1 MDSGQ
6 CAVGRNC
13 LLPTASCLLLRYNA
27 SVSEDRVPRHL
38 RILIL
43 FLTLIAAGAATPDA
57 QQRPARDAQPTRRP
71 MGTGS
76 LTGHVLSA
84 DTGRPLARA
93 RVSASLQ
100 VPGAGPG
107 SASTTGGASF
117 ATLTDHTGTFVIP
130 DLPAGQYSVTAM
142 KTAYL
147 AMAYGGQ
154 RPQRPG
160 KRVAVKQGQQ
170 VRDIDLR
177 LPRGSVLTGRVY
189 DEGDEPI
196 VRATVQAMRYQY
208 LQGEPRL
215 VGSGSAQTD
224 DRGQFRIYGLT
235 PGNYVVSAAGRMEA
249 TGDQEARPGDPAVA
263 LTYAPTYYPGV
274 TNPAE
279 AAPLALGVQQESA
292 NVDFMLQTVPT
303 ARVSGTVVGDATA
316 VAGAMLILATDDPR
330 GATIGSTY
338 GGRVQDDGTFAVT
351 GVPPGR
357 YLAIAR
363 SSMGGGPRRGVG
375 RGSGADGNPALVG
388 MQPVSVAGLDVTGVT
403 IPLSNGGTIAGWVT
417 LESANNQRTDVN
429 QLRLS
434 TIPPVSLPFVGS
446 ETARIQ
452 ADGSFTIANV
462 VAGSHLLRLNNPPKG
477 WALKG
482 IFLNGRDVSEQPLDV
497 KPGQTTGGLQ
507 VTLTDRVTSIT
518 GTVLDAKSEIV
529 TDCYVVL
536 FGTDITAWRPRSRMV
551 QGGRPD
557 DSGTYRFAGVPPGA
571 YYLAVVADLEPGS
584 WYDPLLL
591 GELSKTAA
599 RVSVGE
605 GETKTV
611 TLTFRTE
618 K

>member
-107 SASTTGGASF
+107 PASTTGGAFF

-208 LQGEPRL
+208 SPRRASAGGQRL
-215 VGSGSAQTD
+215 RADRRPRAVQDLRPHAGQLRRVG
-224 DRGQFRIYGLT
+224 RGPDG
-235 PGNYVVSAAGRMEA
+235 G
-249 TGDQEARPGDPAVA
+249 TGDQEARP
-263 LTYAPTYYPGV
+263 
-274 TNPAE
+274 
-279 AAPLALGVQQESA
+279 
-292 NVDFMLQTVPT
+292 
-303 ARVSGTVVGDATA
+303 AT
-316 VAGAMLILATDDPR
+316 R
-330 GATIGSTY
+330 
-338 GGRVQDDGTFAVT
+338 
-351 GVPPGR
+351 
-357 YLAIAR
+357 
-363 SSMGGGPRRGVG
+363 
-375 RGSGADGNPALVG
+375 
-388 MQPVSVAGLDVTGVT
+388 
-403 IPLSNGGTIAGWVT
+403 
-417 LESANNQRTDVN
+417 
-429 QLRLS
+429 
-434 TIPPVSLPFVGS
+434 
-446 ETARIQ
+446 
-452 ADGSFTIANV
+452 
-462 VAGSHLLRLNNPPKG
+462 
-477 WALKG
+477 
-482 IFLNGRDVSEQPLDV
+482 
-497 KPGQTTGGLQ
+497 
-507 VTLTDRVTSIT
+507 
-518 GTVLDAKSEIV
+518 
-529 TDCYVVL
+529 
-536 FGTDITAWRPRSRMV
+536 RSR
-551 QGGRPD
+551 
-557 DSGTYRFAGVPPGA
+557 
-571 YYLAVVADLEPGS
+571 
-584 WYDPLLL
+584 
-591 GELSKTAA
+591 
-599 RVSVGE
+599 
-605 GETKTV
+605 
-611 TLTFRTE
+611 
-618 K
+618 